1 MVGGRRSGPG
11 FDALHIATWDRGG
24 NTRCPSVDIAT
35 WEWRVRQESSGEGAV
50 YLGIDAGT
58 QSLKVL
64 AYDPAARKVVGQQS
78 RSLALDSGEDGSRE
92 QDAASWT
99 RALQDCV
106 LGLPDVVRARV
117 RGLAVSGQQHGLVA
131 LAADDSVLAPVK
143 LWCDTSSTAECDAIT
158 AAVGGESACI
168 AASGNPLRV
177 GYTASKLP
185 WTRQHRPQA
194 YAALDGIALPH
205 DYLNLWLTGARFME
219 CGDASG
225 TGWLDIRTR
234 QWSPTMLAAT
244 DPDRDLAAL
253 LPPLVAADATFAL
266 LPAIAEA
273 LGLSAGVRVAVGG
286 GDNMMAAIGTGAVRE
301 GRLSM
306 SLGTS
311 GTLFAWSASPKID
324 PQGRWAAFC
333 ASDGGWLPLICTMN
347 CTVATNQLATLL
359 GLHHGQA
366 EALLQASQP
375 GAAGLVL
382 LPFFNGERSPDLP
395 LAKGALHGVD
405 LHNLSPANLYRAAM
419 EGASY
424 SLKLGYDAMREAGL
438 QGARVVLTGGGA
450 NSGAWRQ
457 LIADLFQLPVE
468 VPVQAE
474 GAAFGA
480 ALQAAWACA
489 GARMPLADLVD
500 AHVVFDP
507 ALSAQPDPERGA
519 AYARG
524 YQRFNHYLQAS
535 LPLYRQRLP

>member
-1 MVGGRRSGPG
+1 M
-11 FDALHIATWDRGG
+11 
-24 NTRCPSVDIAT
+24 
-35 WEWRVRQESSGEGAV
+35 RQESNGEGAV

-64 AYDPAARKVVGQQS
+64 AYDPAARQVVAQQS
-78 RSLALDSGEDGSRE
+78 RSLALDSADDGSRE
-92 QDAASWT
+92 QDAGSWVQV
-99 RALQDCV
+99 LQECIC
-106 LGLPDVVRARV
+106 GLPDAVRARV
-117 RGLAVSGQQHGLVA
+117 SGLAVSGQQHGFVP

-143 LWCDTSSTAECDAIT
+143 LWCDTSSTAQCDAIT
-158 AAVGGESACI
+158 VAAGGEQACI
-168 AASGNPLRV
+168 TAAGNPLRV

-185 WTRQHRPQA
+185 WTKQHRPQA

-205 DYLNLWLTGARFME
+205 DYLNLWLTGQRFME

-225 TGWLDIRTR
+225 TGWLDVRTR
-234 QWSPTMLAAT
+234 QWSPAMLAAT

-253 LPPLVAADATFAL
+253 LPPLVAPDTTYAL
-266 LPAIAEA
+266 LPAVADA
-273 LGLSAGVRVAVGG
+273 LGLPDGVRVAVGG

-311 GTLFAWSASPKID
+311 GTLFAWSASAKVD

-333 ASDGGWLPLICTMN
+333 ASDGGWLPLVCTMN
-347 CTVATNQLATLL
+347 CTVATNQVAALL
-359 GLHHGQA
+359 GLQRDEA
-366 EALLQASQP
+366 EALLQASAP

-395 LAKGALHGVD
+395 LAKGALHGMD

-438 QGARVVLTGGGA
+438 HGARVVLTGGGA
-450 NSGAWRQ
+450 NSAAWRQ
-457 LIADLFQLPVE
+457 LIADLFALPVE
-468 VPVQAE
+468 VPLQTE

-480 ALQAAWACA
+480 ALQAVWACD
-489 GARMPLADLVD
+489 GGQQPLADLVD

-507 ALSAQPDPERGA
+507 ALSARPDAQRSA
-519 AYARG
+519 LYAGG
-524 YQRFNHYLQAS
+524 YRRFNHYLQAS
-535 LPLYRQRLP
+535 LPLYSQRLP